1 MNSSKVIHRN
11 SVIKNLFWRADAAE
25 AMLKAVCFLVSRSP
39 NSPNYSTVSVK
50 NVNSPS
56 AVILEE
62 SFAQLVDC
70 SSELLFSASYV
81 V

>member
-1 MNSSKVIHRN
+1 MNSRKVIHGN
-11 SVIKNLFWRADAAE
+11 FTIKNVFGRADAAE
-25 AMLKAVCFLVSRSP
+25 AMLKAVCFLVSLSP
-39 NSPNYSTVSVK
+39 NSPNYSTVTVR

-62 SFAQLVDC
+62 GFAQLVDC